1 MAVRLTRAN
10 IKQSVENVWTD
21 KIQYSLST
29 PSKAVIFGSAVAV
42 DFVLIPLLK
51 GLKIGKVTL
60 ELVES
65 QDVSIDGPYV
75 PRQSHISRVVVGD
88 EWQLPDDAETEDIE
102 GQEGYKFTRL
112 LLIPRSLRDCV
123 QSVEATGIRVK
134 HRLQFIIQ
142 LLNPDGH
149 VSEVS
154 R

>member
-1 MAVRLTRAN
+1 M
-10 IKQSVENVWTD
+10 ENVWTD

-42 DFVLIPLLK
+42 EFILIPLLK
-51 GLKIGKVTL
+51 GLKIGKVTS

-65 QDVSIDGPYV
+65 QDVTIDQPY
-75 PRQSHISRVVVGD
+75 PSRQSRLSRVVASD
-88 EWQLPDDAETEDIE
+88 EWQLPLDAETEDIE

-112 LLIPRSLRDCV
+112 LLIPRCLRDCV
-123 QSVEATGIRVK
+123 QSVEANGIRVK
-134 HRLQFIIQ
+134 HRLQFIVQ

-154 R
+154 H